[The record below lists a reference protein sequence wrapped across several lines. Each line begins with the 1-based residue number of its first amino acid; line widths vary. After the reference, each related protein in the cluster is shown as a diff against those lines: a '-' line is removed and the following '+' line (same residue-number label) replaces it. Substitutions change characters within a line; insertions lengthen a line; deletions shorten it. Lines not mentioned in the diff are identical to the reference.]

1 MLPHTGLFLLGKV
14 ALQMRIR
21 RCLKPKK
28 LKPNEPD
35 SRFYGNDGILGCGNL
50 SGKRKPLCR
59 HSRAG
64 GNLGRRI

>member
-1 MLPHTGLFLLGKV
+1 MRTGLDSHLCGNDDAEV
-14 ALQMRIR
+14 ARNS
-21 RCLKPKK
+21 KK
-28 LKPNEPD
+28 TKPNEPD